1 MATRTF
7 NKSQAIRDANR
18 ETGLKG
24 KELAV
29 ELQKRHPDQ
38 FGKRKT
44 ANLTTYVYSIL
55 SSKKSKKGKKLAVAS
70 SNGMAAAPKVAKT
83 SGTPLI
89 DQLRSLAGMIGKDGV
104 KNLVDGL

>member
-1 MATRTF
+1 MAKRTF
-7 NKSQAIRDANR
+7 NKSQAIRDVNR

-29 ELQKRHPDQ
+29 ELQKRHPDK

-44 ANLTTYVYSIL
+44 ATLAAYVYAIL
-55 SSKKSKKGKKLAVAS
+55 SSKGAKKAKKPAA
-70 SNGMAAAPKVAKT
+70 SNGMAAAPKAT
-83 SGTPLI
+83 RTGTTPLI